1 MEQVLRKEVALNWER
16 EAGGQ
21 GRTGHRGAG
30 GEEWA
35 ALGWGGSTNHS
46 SALKSL
52 TSTSP
57 VFSLMTG
64 DKASSTVASAPFLYK

>member
-35 ALGWGGSTNHS
+35 ALGWGGEHQPLQCPQKPYLHFTSV
-46 SALKSL
+46 L
-52 TSTSP
+52 TY
-57 VFSLMTG
+57 
-64 DKASSTVASAPFLYK
+64 DW